1 MQPALINAASE
12 LPEKQRKRLEK
23 SWAGTFYQE
32 FFSRID
38 EEAFAILYSE
48 KASCPNAPVNVLVGL
63 EALKAGMRWSDEE
76 FQQAVLVRCSLMIQ
90 SEDAMLTDHQSLKK
104 YIYDLEVF
112 PDFFCATFL
121 DCDMGEKAV
130 FVIYRDTD
138 DRQKLRRFLARRI
151 QLIGFNNLSYD
162 GPLLVALC
170 TWNAR
175 DILAELFS
183 LSKRLVAEDNRQ
195 DEGLRALRYPR
206 DVKWSQM
213 DLMKIMAFDARGL
226 SLKQTAVHLRW
237 RRIQD
242 LPLPYDHQVQPD
254 EVETILDYN
263 LNDVLITCELY
274 KAIQPQI
281 QLRSEL
287 SQLFE
292 VDLSS
297 TSDSKMANLLLEK
310 IYAQET
316 RTDVTRLRNLRTLRQ
331 QVRLAHCIAP
341 DIEFQTPALRALK
354 QELEGMVVFAE
365 RGFGY
370 QKTIKW
376 DSCEYE
382 MGTGG
387 LHSKDQPGKFRAT
400 ERDIIRDAD
409 VSSYYPSI
417 MIRNRIKPAH
427 LSEDF
432 TRILHKITQARL
444 EAKRAGDKA
453 KADGLKITVNSIFG
467 KLGSDAFWLQDA
479 QAMLAVTVSGQLY
492 LLMLIEALTLAGIAV
507 LSANTDGIICKIP
520 RQLEGKYQGICAEWQ
535 GKTGYALEFSDYML
549 YVRSDVNNYITQ
561 KVDGTTKEKGRYA
574 TGLDLKKGYKYPV
587 VPRCLYEYFVNGKP
601 VEQTLRETQDILDFC
616 ISLKAGQDFKL
627 EYHTVNGITE
637 LQKTN
642 RFYISRRGGAL
653 VKRNTNTSAAS
664 GLFVGNYVQLLND
677 FDDQLPFSHYDV
689 NLDFYKREALK
700 SIEEIEPPL
709 RQTSMFDLFSG

>member
-1 MQPALINAASE
+1 
-12 LPEKQRKRLEK
+12 
-23 SWAGTFYQE
+23 
-32 FFSRID
+32 
-38 EEAFAILYSE
+38 
-48 KASCPNAPVNVLVGL
+48 
-63 EALKAGMRWSDEE
+63 
-76 FQQAVLVRCSLMIQ
+76 
-90 SEDAMLTDHQSLKK
+90 MLTNHQILQK

-112 PDFFCATFL
+112 PNFFCATFL
-121 DCDMGEKAV
+121 DCDTGEKAV

-138 DRQKLRRFLARRI
+138 DRQKLRRFLDRRI

-175 DILAELFS
+175 DILAELFN
-183 LSKRLVAEDNRQ
+183 LSARLIADDNRQ

-206 DVKWSQM
+206 DMKWSQM
-213 DLMKIMAFDARGL
+213 DLMKIMAFDARGV
-226 SLKQTAVHLRW
+226 SLKQVAIHLRW

-254 EVETILDYN
+254 EVATILDYN
-263 LNDVLITCELY
+263 LNDVLITHELY

-281 QLRSEL
+281 RLRSEL

-297 TSDSKMANLLLEK
+297 ASDSKMANLLLEK
-310 IYAQET
+310 IYAREAGQET
-316 RTDVTRLRNLRTLRQ
+316 RTDVARLRNLRTLRR
-331 QVRLAHCIAP
+331 QVRLAECIAP
-341 DIEFQTPALRALK
+341 DIEFQTPALQALK
-354 QELEGMVVFAE
+354 KELEGMVVIAE

-370 QKTIKW
+370 QKTVQW
-376 DSCEYE
+376 DGCEYE

-387 LHSKDQPGKFRAT
+387 LHSKDRPGKFRAT
-400 ERDIIRDAD
+400 EQYILRDAD

-432 TRILHKITQARL
+432 IRILQKITQERL
-444 EAKRAGDKA
+444 EAKRAGNKA
-453 KADGLKITVNSIFG
+453 KADGLKITINSIFG
-467 KLGSDAFWLQDA
+467 KLGSDTFWLQDA

-507 LSANTDGIICKIP
+507 LSANTDGILCKIP
-520 RQLEGKYQGICAEWQ
+520 RQLEVQYREICAAWQ
-535 GKTGYALEFSDYML
+535 GKTGFELEFSDYVL
-549 YVRSDVNNYITQ
+549 YVRSDVNDYITQ

-574 TGLDLKKGYKYPV
+574 TELDLKKGYKYPV

-616 ISLKAGQDFKL
+616 ISQKAGQDFKL
-627 EYHTVNGITE
+627 EYHTVNGVTE

-653 VKRNTNTSAAS
+653 VKRNTKTGATS
-664 GLFVGNYVQLLND
+664 GLFVGNTVQLLND
-677 FDDQLPFSHYDV
+677 FDERLPFSKYEV
-689 NLDFYKREALK
+689 NLDFYKKEALK
-700 SIEEIEPPL
+700 YIDEIEPPL
-709 RQTSMFDLFSG
+709 RQATLF